1 MADIISKRI
10 SDAIRDI
17 EKIRELFRQR
27 YGSDS
32 DSDKEISDV
41 LKIAG
46 KEHKELMKYRS
57 FGTVDELA
65 GKLK

>member
-1 MADIISKRI
+1 MI

-46 KEHKELMKYRS
+46 KEHKELMKYRA